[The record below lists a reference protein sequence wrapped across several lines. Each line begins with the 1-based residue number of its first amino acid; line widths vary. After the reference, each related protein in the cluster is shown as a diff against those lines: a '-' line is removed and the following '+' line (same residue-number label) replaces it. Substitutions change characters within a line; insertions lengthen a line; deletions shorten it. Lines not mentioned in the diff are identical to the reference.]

1 MNMRRARQ
9 LTTRNKIDLDDAGQ
23 IRGLKRRLGI
33 SDRDLHR
40 LVAKVGNSIS
50 AVAKEV
56 ELARASVKPA
66 PAPIVPVDVVQPE
79 TLATPV

>member
-1 MNMRRARQ
+1 MRRTRQ
-9 LTTRNKIDLDDAGQ
+9 LTVRNKIDLDDAGQ

-50 AVAKEV
+50 AVTKEL
-56 ELARASVKPA
+56 ELARVAKPA
-66 PAPIVPVDVVQPE
+66 PAPVEPVEVVPPE
-79 TLATPV
+79 TLPAPV